1 MVDHYFIDAYNV
13 ILKSTSLRRQ
23 ARMDLELARDA
34 LLEMALS
41 FCLLGRNEVTVVFD
55 GRDQQS
61 HIPILDRLG
70 RTSLLHIHFS
80 PSGSTADAVIERM
93 IYQAEQRMHCIVV
106 SNDRSLRDQC
116 RGMGAMTMEADSF
129 LNSIKQMQQ
138 RVSEQLDGRR
148 LPRVSLIEDR
158 LNGRSQKAL
167 EELRQKLARKQSKT
181 K

>member
-1 MVDHYFIDAYNV
+1 
-13 ILKSTSLRRQ
+13 
-23 ARMDLELARDA
+23 
-34 LLEMALS
+34 
-41 FCLLGRNEVTVVFD
+41 
-55 GRDQQS
+55 
-61 HIPILDRLG
+61 
-70 RTSLLHIHFS
+70 
-80 PSGSTADAVIERM
+80 
-93 IYQAEQRMHCIVV
+93 
-106 SNDRSLRDQC
+106 
-116 RGMGAMTMEADSF
+116 MGAMTMEADSF